1 MDQICFAACTLSC
14 GKFDIINCI
23 YYFESD
29 IAFWNL
35 PGPDNY
41 ALQYADGVQTYI
53 TESNRLDIKNGCI
66 LRLTKA
72 PGRCA
77 EDLYK
82 GIQSSDSGVRCDS
95 LKELA
100 SVSTDV
106 TFAQEFISRDGHL
119 LLVKIVEDSNESNAI
134 MTHTLT
140 GFMELMDHGIVSWE
154 NLSCVFIKKVRSVSV
169 VLSESFSLT
178 VVTLSLTLLP
188 SVLHSFQIASFV
200 NAKST
205 DVSMQQV
212 SLDILESMVLSSHSL
227 FLQVK
232 QEVTMERLIAHLQVT
247 NPQIQTKAMALLMA
261 LLQTAG
267 DSDRQD
273 MFAFLNKKN
282 LRQYIYKN
290 IIHSSG
296 SVQDKMAHYLY
307 VLQSVTLNQTGA
319 SHEDASGQLQ
329 PDVLHGLRQAA
340 FETESENSLSH
351 ERRRSLCA
359 KEFKKLGFSNN
370 SNPGQDLVRTPP
382 GLLALDTMFYFASR
396 YPDAYSRFVLENSSR
411 EDKHECPF
419 ARSSIQLT
427 LVLCEILRIGEP
439 PSETRSDYH
448 PIFFSQDRLMEE
460 LFCVCIQLLNKT
472 WKEMRATQEDFDKV
486 MQVVR
491 EQITRTLSSKPT
503 SLELFKNKV
512 NALNY
517 SEILKLRQTE
527 RLHQEETLAPPY
539 CEELKERLKP
549 ELLELIRQQRLNRL
563 CQGTMFRKISNRR
576 RQDKLWYCRLS
587 PNHKMLHYGD
597 VEEDTDNPPIETLQ
611 EKIPVAD
618 IKGLLTGKDCPHMKE
633 NKGKQNKFCLW
644 TDGLSV
650 LLGREMSSES
660 MRSELEILL
669 SMEIKLRLLD
679 LENVPIPDYGHSSAA
694 GGTETCRSKAGEVEV
709 LQPVEVRCS
718 LSHSAVADARAV
730 AQGQAGEAAAV
741 PGHRGQAGVR
751 DLRQHGERKAAQV
764 WVTQHLR
771 RGETVLSPAFLH
783 QTKTFGSPPPP
794 TWVMLLSVSLGQ
806 AERSSSC
813 SLFRANRDAPAC
825 CLNCCRSFCVTSLG
839 FSSKGKRG
847 GLKKPMLPKVRQTPI
862 CDFFTQAQPQNHQ
875 PLQLTEGIPQKLCER
890 ENCKILKTET
900 TLFVQLLRLSV
911 SSCARAVVHPVRP
924 FTISVPLTCRHSD
937 RSRLLREDTDIT
949 GQRELCQCLQAL
961 SYGLHR
967 PAGQLRAGTDVQPL
981 EARLRKAPDMKR
993 LSRPL
998 RSSLRREVRRGRRLS
1013 REASVILLPG
1023 RAKLSSLE
1031 PKHKPT

>member
-1 MDQICFAACTLSC
+1 MPQQKDIVKIAIQMPGAYPQLIQLDQKKPLSAVIKEVC
-14 GKFDIINCI
+14 DG
-23 YYFESD
+23 
-29 IAFWNL
+29 WNL

-53 TESNRLDIKNGCI
+53 TESNGCI

-100 SVSTDV
+100 NVSTDV

-119 LLVKIVEDSNESNAI
+119 LL
-134 MTHTLT
+134 
-140 GFMELMDHGIVSWE
+140 
-154 NLSCVFIKKVRSVSV
+154 
-169 VLSESFSLT
+169 
-178 VVTLSLTLLP
+178 
-188 SVLHSFQIASFV
+188 IASFV
-200 NAKST
+200 NAKLT
-205 DVSMQQV
+205 DASIQQV
-212 SLDILESMVLSSHSL
+212 SLDILESMVLSSHGL
-227 FLQVK
+227 FQQVK

-247 NPQIQTKAMALLMA
+247 NQQIQTKAMALLMA

-273 MFAFLNKKN
+273 IFAFLNKRN

-296 SVQDKMAHYLY
+296 AVQDEMAHYLY
-307 VLQSVTLNQTGA
+307 VLQSVTLNHLEARMRTPMDSYSQDQRDT
-319 SHEDASGQLQ
+319 
-329 PDVLHGLRQAA
+329 LHNLRQAA
-340 FETESENSLSH
+340 FENESENSLSN

-382 GLLALDTMFYFASR
+382 GLLALDTMFYFAAR

-427 LVLCEILRIGEP
+427 LILCEILRIGEP
-439 PSETRSDYH
+439 PSETGSDYH
-448 PIFFSQDRLMEE
+448 PVFFSQDRLMEE

-517 SEILKLRQTE
+517 GEILKLRQTE
-527 RLHQEETLAPPY
+527 RLHQEETLAPPVL
-539 CEELKERLKP
+539 ELKERLKP

-563 CQGTMFRKISNRR
+563 F
-576 RQDKLWYCRLS
+576 
-587 PNHKMLHYGD
+587 
-597 VEEDTDNPPIETLQ
+597 
-611 EKIPVAD
+611 PVAD

-633 NKGKQNKFCLW
+633 NKGKHNKEVLDLAFSITYDVEEASLNFIAPSRTDFCLW

-679 LENVPIPDYGHSSAA
+679 LANVPIPDIAPVVPKPPSNYNFCYDFSQ
-694 GGTETCRSKAGEVEV
+694 TE
-709 LQPVEVRCS
+709 Q
-718 LSHSAVADARAV
+718 
-730 AQGQAGEAAAV
+730 
-741 PGHRGQAGVR
+741 
-751 DLRQHGERKAAQV
+751 
-764 WVTQHLR
+764 
-771 RGETVLSPAFLH
+771 
-783 QTKTFGSPPPP
+783 
-794 TWVMLLSVSLGQ
+794 
-806 AERSSSC
+806 
-813 SLFRANRDAPAC
+813 
-825 CLNCCRSFCVTSLG
+825 
-839 FSSKGKRG
+839 
-847 GLKKPMLPKVRQTPI
+847 
-862 CDFFTQAQPQNHQ
+862 
-875 PLQLTEGIPQKLCER
+875 
-890 ENCKILKTET
+890 
-900 TLFVQLLRLSV
+900 
-911 SSCARAVVHPVRP
+911 
-924 FTISVPLTCRHSD
+924 
-937 RSRLLREDTDIT
+937 
-949 GQRELCQCLQAL
+949 
-961 SYGLHR
+961 
-967 PAGQLRAGTDVQPL
+967 
-981 EARLRKAPDMKR
+981 
-993 LSRPL
+993 
-998 RSSLRREVRRGRRLS
+998 
-1013 REASVILLPG
+1013 
-1023 RAKLSSLE
+1023 
-1031 PKHKPT
+1031 

>member
-1 MDQICFAACTLSC
+1 MLRLHACVTKCCFVVSLQKKPLSAVIKEVC
-14 GKFDIINCI
+14 DG
-23 YYFESD
+23 
-29 IAFWNL
+29 WNL
-35 PGPDNY
+35 PGSENY
-41 ALQYADGVQTYI
+41 ALQYADGVQMYI

-77 EDLYK
+77 EDLFK
-82 GIQSSDSGVRCDS
+82 GIQSSDAGVRCDS

-119 LLVKIVEDSNESNAI
+119 LLVKIVEDSNESNVI

-154 NLSCVFIKKVRSVSV
+154 NLSSVFIKK
-169 VLSESFSLT
+169 
-178 VVTLSLTLLP
+178 
-188 SVLHSFQIASFV
+188 IAGFV

-205 DVSMQQV
+205 DASIQQV
-212 SLDILESMVLSSHSL
+212 CLDILESMVLSSHSL

-232 QEVTMERLIAHLQVT
+232 QEITMERLIAHLQVT
-247 NPQIQTKAMALLMA
+247 NQQIQTKAMALLMA

-267 DSDRQD
+267 DSDR
-273 MFAFLNKKN
+273 
-282 LRQYIYKN
+282 KN

-296 SVQDKMAHYLY
+296 SVQDEMAHYLY
-307 VLQSVTLNQTGA
+307 VLQSVTLN
-319 SHEDASGQLQ
+319 LQ
-329 PDVLHGLRQAA
+329 EPRMRTPLDCCSQEQRDILHGLRQAA

-359 KEFKKLGFSNN
+359 KEFRKLGFSNN
-370 SNPGQDLVRTPP
+370 SNPGQDLSRTPP
-382 GLLALDTMFYFASR
+382 GLLALDTMYYFATR

-427 LVLCEILRIGEP
+427 LILCEILRIGEP
-439 PSETRSDYH
+439 PSETGSGYH

-527 RLHQEETLAPPY
+527 RLHQEETLAP
-539 CEELKERLKP
+539 ELKERLKP

-563 CQGTMFRKISNRR
+563 CQGTMFRKISSRR

-597 VEEDTDNPPIETLQ
+597 VEEDTENPPIETLQ

-633 NKGKQNKFCLW
+633 NKGKQNKEVLDLAFSITYDVEEYSLNFIAPSRTDFCLW

-679 LENVPIPDYGHSSAA
+679 LENVPIPDNAPVVPKPPSNFNFCYDFSQ
-694 GGTETCRSKAGEVEV
+694 TE
-709 LQPVEVRCS
+709 Q
-718 LSHSAVADARAV
+718 
-730 AQGQAGEAAAV
+730 
-741 PGHRGQAGVR
+741 
-751 DLRQHGERKAAQV
+751 
-764 WVTQHLR
+764 
-771 RGETVLSPAFLH
+771 
-783 QTKTFGSPPPP
+783 
-794 TWVMLLSVSLGQ
+794 
-806 AERSSSC
+806 
-813 SLFRANRDAPAC
+813 
-825 CLNCCRSFCVTSLG
+825 
-839 FSSKGKRG
+839 
-847 GLKKPMLPKVRQTPI
+847 
-862 CDFFTQAQPQNHQ
+862 
-875 PLQLTEGIPQKLCER
+875 
-890 ENCKILKTET
+890 
-900 TLFVQLLRLSV
+900 
-911 SSCARAVVHPVRP
+911 
-924 FTISVPLTCRHSD
+924 
-937 RSRLLREDTDIT
+937 
-949 GQRELCQCLQAL
+949 
-961 SYGLHR
+961 
-967 PAGQLRAGTDVQPL
+967 
-981 EARLRKAPDMKR
+981 
-993 LSRPL
+993 
-998 RSSLRREVRRGRRLS
+998 
-1013 REASVILLPG
+1013 
-1023 RAKLSSLE
+1023 
-1031 PKHKPT
+1031 